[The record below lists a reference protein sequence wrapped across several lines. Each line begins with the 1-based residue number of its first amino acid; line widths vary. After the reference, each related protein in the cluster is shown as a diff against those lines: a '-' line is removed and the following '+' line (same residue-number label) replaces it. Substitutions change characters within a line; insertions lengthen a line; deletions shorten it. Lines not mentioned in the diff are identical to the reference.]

1 VCVVGE
7 AQSVGPA
14 SATLTAPRHV
24 RLTPARMAVVLG
36 AATLMLTVLYI
47 PLAWPAGEVADG

>member
-1 VCVVGE
+1 
-7 AQSVGPA
+7 
-14 SATLTAPRHV
+14 
-24 RLTPARMAVVLG
+24 MAVVLG